1 MEAKRQQR
9 KLNFLITQ
17 TELYAHFMAN
27 KMTSDDG
34 KEEAAKEEEILG
46 QLDDNKATGRL
57 AEIETYD
64 CDAVKRQAFNNASQ
78 AVEAHLDRTRAFDQ
92 ETTLAAVEQ
101 TPNTAASSAKR
112 GGGKGQDRP
121 QPTIFQGTLKQYQLK
136 GMNWQVFLPL
146 LRFHYDCLSILHTLG
161 HLCLNTM
168 NVISQLL
175 ILQLFAILGFSIFMI
190 KASMGFS
197 LTRWAWE
204 KQSKP
209 YRCLPTLPK
218 STTFGVHS

>member
-1 MEAKRQQR
+1 MFYVSSVLLSISIGFFVGRQEKELEEQQKIDVQLMEAKRQQR

-27 KMTSDDG
+27 KMTSDDS

-78 AVEAHLDRTRAFDQ
+78 AVEAHLDRTRAFNQD
-92 ETTLAAVEQ
+92 TTLAAVEQ

-112 GGGKGQDRP
+112 GGGGKGQDRP

-136 GMNWQVFLPL
+136 GIAKKM
-146 LRFHYDCLSILHTLG
+146 
-161 HLCLNTM
+161 
-168 NVISQLL
+168 
-175 ILQLFAILGFSIFMI
+175 
-190 KASMGFS
+190 
-197 LTRWAWE
+197 
-204 KQSKP
+204 
-209 YRCLPTLPK
+209 
-218 STTFGVHS
+218 